1 MALGAGKNARTGI
14 GLESLAGAW
23 GTLVAPTILLPFTTE
38 NLNPEREWQQ
48 NDALTNVLGQESPH
62 LVGKK
67 VAGSLQVYASY
78 RNSEFLLMLALA
90 GTAVKSG
97 GASPYS
103 HTFDL
108 GETWTRAI
116 SIIIEKDVNCWN
128 ITGAMINTLTLNS
141 TTGGVFWDIDIIAK
155 LVTLATTHRAALA
168 ALTYTE
174 SDPRLFHQ
182 DGLQFRIG
190 DTADA
195 LADGD
200 KVAVSDLSL
209 SLNNKLVVDEKTS
222 ESGLYISRPVP
233 NGKPELTLSFTMP
246 RLEAQTLIDAQL
258 AGTKMQADI
267 LFTGGVV
274 GAGNYTMT
282 INLPT
287 LFILSAP
294 TNIGGEELINV
305 PVTCQ
310 CVRNDGNANMSETN
324 QMELILQNAGD
335 SDLTWTA

>member
-1 MALGAGKNARTGI
+1 MALGAGYKARTGI
-14 GLESLAGAW
+14 GLESLAGDW

-48 NDALTNVLGQESPH
+48 NNALTNVLGQESPH

-67 VAGSLQVYASY
+67 TTGSLQVYASY
-78 RNSEFLLMLALA
+78 RNSEFLLMAA
-90 GTAVKSG
+90 FGGTVGKTGA
-97 GASPYS
+97 ASPYT

-108 GETWTRAI
+108 GETWTRAF
-116 SIIIEKDVNCWN
+116 STIIEKDVNCWN

-141 TTGGVFWDIDIIAK
+141 SATGVFWDLDIIAK
-155 LVTLATTHRAALA
+155 ETTLTTTHRAALA
-168 ALTYTE
+168 ALTYSE

-182 DGLQFRIG
+182 DDLQFRIG

-195 LADGD
+195 LAADDEIG
-200 KVAVSDLSL
+200 VSDLNL

-222 ESGLYISRPVP
+222 ESGLYISIPVP
-233 NGKPELTLSFTMP
+233 NGKPELSLSFTIP
-246 RLEAQTLIDAQL
+246 RLEAQTLIDAQM

-267 LFTGGVV
+267 IFTGAAVGV
-274 GAGNYTMT
+274 GNYTMT

-287 LFILSAP
+287 LYILTAP

-305 PVTCQ
+305 PATCQ
-310 CVRNDGNANMSETN
+310 CVRNDGNANMTETN
-324 QMELILQNAGD
+324 PMELILQNGNDTA
-335 SDLTWTA
+335 LEWTA